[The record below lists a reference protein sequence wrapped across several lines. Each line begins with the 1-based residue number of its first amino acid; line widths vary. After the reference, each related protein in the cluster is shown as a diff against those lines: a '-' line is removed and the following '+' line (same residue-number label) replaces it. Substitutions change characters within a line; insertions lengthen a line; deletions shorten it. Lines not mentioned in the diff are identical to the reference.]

1 MINRVVLVG
10 RLTRDPELKKTS
22 SDVPFSL
29 FTLAVDSASKTQ
41 TANFIPVIVWREQAV
56 NVCKYIHKGSLIGV
70 DGYLSQRSYDK
81 LDGTKGYLIEVV
93 ASSVQFLEPK
103 NTNKINISD
112 EIDDK
117 KDKIEVDSNVSEVD
131 NNVND
136 KEEEFDNDEIDLKD
150 EDLPF

>member
-10 RLTRDPELKKTS
+10 RLTRDPELKKTN
-22 SDVPFSL
+22 SDIPFSS
-29 FTLAVDSASKTQ
+29 FTLAVDSTSKIQ
-41 TANFIPVIVWREQAV
+41 SANFIPIIVWRDQAV
-56 NVCKYIHKGSLIGV
+56 NVCKYIHKGSLIAV

-81 LDGTKGYLIEVV
+81 LDGTKGYLIEVI

-103 NTNKINISD
+103 KVSMNN

-117 KDKIEVDSNVSEVD
+117 KNFESNDLNNDSEENNNESD
-131 NNVND
+131 NL
-136 KEEEFDNDEIDLKD
+136 DNDDIDSLKD

>member
-22 SDVPFSL
+22 SDIPFSS
-29 FTLAVDSASKTQ
+29 FTLAVDNVTKTNQ
-41 TANFIPVIVWREQAV
+41 SANFIPIVVWREQAV
-56 NVCKYIHKGSLIGV
+56 NVCKYIHKGSLIAV

-93 ASSVQFLEPK
+93 ASSVQFLESK
-103 NTNKINISD
+103 KSI
-112 EIDDK
+112 EDK
-117 KDKIEVDSNVSEVD
+117 KNDFDNSNNSEDVET
-131 NNVND
+131 NID
-136 KEEEFDNDEIDLKD
+136 KEIELDNDDIDLKD

>member
-10 RLTRDPELKKTS
+10 RLTRDPELKKTN
-22 SDVPFSL
+22 SDIPFSS

-41 TANFIPVIVWREQAV
+41 SANFIPIIVWRDQAV
-56 NVCKYIHKGSLIGV
+56 NVCKYIHKGSLIAV

-93 ASSVQFLEPK
+93 AGSIQFLEPK
-103 NTNKINISD
+103 NNSKTNMDN

-117 KDKIEVDSNVSEVD
+117 INDSENSESNTTNESD
-131 NNVND
+131 SL
-136 KEEEFDNDEIDLKD
+136 DNDDIDSLKD

>member
-22 SDVPFSL
+22 SDIPFSS

-41 TANFIPVIVWREQAV
+41 SANFIPIVVWRDQAV
-56 NVCKYIHKGSLIGV
+56 NVCKYIHKGSLIAV

-93 ASSVQFLEPK
+93 AGSIQFLESK
-103 NTNKINISD
+103 KINEDKKNDFDDSNNSADVETNID
-112 EIDDK
+112 KEIDLD
-117 KDKIEVDSNVSEVD
+117 DDDV
-131 NNVND
+131 
-136 KEEEFDNDEIDLKD
+136 DLKD